1 MGRKGQQFREKGQ
14 NLIEYTLLLAI
25 IVGIGFLIYRQGLMS
40 DSIRTVFNNAGNLME
55 NGASKSSSKEEEEPL
70 SIPDLVGRAIAER
83 NGGLGSLLL
92 AGSTHYVYSGTAEGN
107 QVARALNIPFSEGDA
122 WSIGRV
128 SQGSTDYYVLI
139 YYSASQNGPLSGY
152 ASTNPN
158 WSWRATSSGRYESPR
173 TGNHISVPV
182 DYYVYDAGNGIQ
194 NAGLRQTYYTGS
206 ADSSGQ
212 ATLVYAPGTGKE
224 YTIR

>member
-1 MGRKGQQFREKGQ
+1 MGRKGQPFREKGQ
-14 NLIEYTLLLAI
+14 NLIEYALLLAI
-25 IVGIGFLIYRQGLMS
+25 IVGIGFLIYRQGLMG

-107 QVARALNIPFSEGDA
+107 QVAQALNVPFHEGDI
-122 WSIGRV
+122 WSIGREV
-128 SQGSTDYYVLI
+128 TAQDDYYVLA
-139 YYSASQNGPLSGY
+139 YYSAAESGPVSKY
-152 ASTNPN
+152 AVSSPGWN
-158 WSWRATSSGRYESPR
+158 WRVNSSGGISTHSGDP
-173 TGNHISVPV
+173 ISVPAR
-182 DYYVYDAGNGIQ
+182 YYVYDPVTGKQITSG
-194 NAGLRQTYYTGS
+194 YY
-206 ADSSGQ
+206 SSQ
-212 ATLVYAPGTGKE
+212 KTATLVYAPGTGKE

>member
-1 MGRKGQQFREKGQ
+1 MGRKGQPFREKGQ
-14 NLIEYTLLLAI
+14 NLIEYALLLAI

-70 SIPDLVGRAIAER
+70 AIPDLVGRAIAER

-158 WSWRATSSGRYESPR
+158 WSWRATSSGGYEYPR

-182 DYYVYDAGNGIQ
+182 DYYVYD
-194 NAGLRQTYYTGS
+194 AGLRQTYYTGS

>member
-1 MGRKGQQFREKGQ
+1 MTGLKNSFREKGQ
-14 NLIEYTLLLAI
+14 DLVEYALLLAI
-25 IVGIGFLIYRQGLMS
+25 IVGIGFLIYSQTRME
-40 DSIRTVFNNAGNLME
+40 DSIRTVFNNAGTLME
-55 NGASKSSSKEEEEPL
+55 NAAGNNNSQNEDKPR
-70 SIPDLVGRAIAER
+70 SIPDIIGKAIGDGNA
-83 NGGLGSLLL
+83 GLGNLLNTD
-92 AGSTHYVYSGTAEGN
+92 STHYIYSGTAEGN

-158 WSWRATSSGRYESPR
+158 WSWRATSSGGYEYPR
-173 TGNHISVPV
+173 TGNLIRVPV

>member
-1 MGRKGQQFREKGQ
+1 MG
-14 NLIEYTLLLAI
+14 
-25 IVGIGFLIYRQGLMS
+25 

-55 NGASKSSSKEEEEPL
+55 NGASKSSSKEEEPPL
-70 SIPDLVGRAIAER
+70 SIPDLVGKAVAEG
-83 NGGLGSLLL
+83 NSGLGALLNT
-92 AGSTHYVYSGTAEGN
+92 GSTHYIYSGTAEGN

-139 YYSASQNGPLSGY
+139 YYSASQNGPLSGH

-158 WSWRATSSGRYESPR
+158 WSWRATSSGGYEYPR
-173 TGNHISVPV
+173 TGSHIIVPV

-194 NAGLRQTYYTGS
+194 NTGLRQTYYTGS

-212 ATLVYAPGTGKE
+212 ATLVYAPGAGKE

>member
-1 MGRKGQQFREKGQ
+1 M
-14 NLIEYTLLLAI
+14 
-25 IVGIGFLIYRQGLMS
+25 
-40 DSIRTVFNNAGNLME
+40 
-55 NGASKSSSKEEEEPL
+55 
-70 SIPDLVGRAIAER
+70 
-83 NGGLGSLLL
+83 
-92 AGSTHYVYSGTAEGN
+92 
-107 QVARALNIPFSEGDA
+107 ARALNIPFSEGDA

-158 WSWRATSSGRYESPR
+158 WSWRATSSGGYEYPR
-173 TGNHISVPV
+173 TGNLISVPV

>member
-1 MGRKGQQFREKGQ
+1 M
-14 NLIEYTLLLAI
+14 
-25 IVGIGFLIYRQGLMS
+25 GIGFLIYQQSFMG

-55 NGASKSSSKEEEEPL
+55 NAGSKDSAKEDEPPL

-139 YYSASQNGPLSGY
+139 YYSDSQNGPLSGHG
-152 ASTNPN
+152 STNPN
-158 WSWRATSSGRYESPR
+158 WSWRVTSSGRYEYPR
-173 TGNHISVPV
+173 AGKQISVPV
-182 DYYVYDAGNGIQ
+182 DYYVYDAGNGTQ